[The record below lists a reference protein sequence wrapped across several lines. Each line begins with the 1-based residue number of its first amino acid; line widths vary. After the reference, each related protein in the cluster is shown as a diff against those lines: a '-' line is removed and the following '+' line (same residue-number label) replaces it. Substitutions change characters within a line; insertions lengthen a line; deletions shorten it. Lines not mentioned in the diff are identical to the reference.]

1 MRGREGRDKVREKE
15 KNVGKK
21 EKGNRENIM
30 KRKIL
35 IRKNEKYE

>member
-1 MRGREGRDKVREKE
+1 MRGREGRDKEREKE

-35 IRKNEKYE
+35 IRKK